1 LFVAAKLTKKVLP
14 LRRKNLFPNKI
25 MKKLLLLLV
34 AALFL
39 VACNGQKGEKI
50 LVLYYSQSNTTK
62 TVAQEIQ
69 KQLGCDIEEIVCT
82 DYTGDFNAVLGKW
95 QEDMKAGKS
104 PEIQPLTKN
113 VKDYDV
119 IFLGYPIW
127 GGIYA
132 SPVATFL
139 KNTDFQGKKLVPF
152 CTFGSGGLNTSAD
165 ALKKNAKNANIVDG
179 FGIRQ
184 ARIAKV
190 AGEVEQFLIK
200 GGFKKGTLE
209 QLPEFSAQ
217 KAVTDQEK
225 EIFNQA
231 CSDYQFPLGTPSTV
245 GSRKIQ
251 GGTEYLFTVE
261 GQKGSSKIYVIAP
274 DGAKPEFTQV
284 VR

>member
-1 LFVAAKLTKKVLP
+1 
-14 LRRKNLFPNKI
+14 

-104 PEIQPLTKN
+104 PEIQPLTKK

-152 CTFGSGGLNTSAD
+152 CSFGSGGLNTSVVE
-165 ALKKNAKNANIVDG
+165 LKKNAKNANIVDG

-190 AGEVEQFLIK
+190 GGEVEQFLIK
-200 GGFKKGTLE
+200 SGFKEGTVE
-209 QLPEFSAQ
+209 KRPEFSAQ
-217 KAVTDQEK
+217 KELTDSEK

-231 CSDYQFPLGTPSTV
+231 CSDYPMPLGTPSTV
-245 GSRKIQ
+245 GSRKIN
-251 GGTEYLFTVE
+251 GGTEYLYTVDAQM
-261 GQKGSSKIYVIAP
+261 GKSQIYVLAL
-274 DGAKPEFTQV
+274 DGAKPEFTEV

>member
-1 LFVAAKLTKKVLP
+1 MRRFLLVLIAALCFVA
-14 LRRKNLFPNKI
+14 
-25 MKKLLLLLV
+25 
-34 AALFL
+34 
-39 VACNGQKGEKI
+39 CGNGQKTDNSQTAEEPKKADKI
-50 LVLYYSQSNTTK
+50 LVIYYSQSNTTK

-95 QEDMKAGKS
+95 QEDMKAGKM
-104 PEIQPLTKN
+104 PEYKPLTKN

-127 GGIYA
+127 GGTYA

-139 KNTDFQGKKLVPF
+139 KDVDFQGKKLVPF
-152 CTFGSGGLNTSAD
+152 CTFGSGGLNTSVAE
-165 ALKKNAKNANIVDG
+165 LKKNAKNANIVDG
-179 FGIRQ
+179 YGIRQ

-190 AGEVEQFLIK
+190 SGEVEQFLIK

-209 QLPEFSAQ
+209 KLPEFSEQ
-217 KAVTDQEK
+217 KAVTDSEK
-225 EIFNQA
+225 EIFNKA

-245 GSRKIQ
+245 GSRKVK
-251 GGTEYLFTVE
+251 GGTEYLFSVD
-261 GQKGSSKIYVIAP
+261 GQMGKSQIYVIAE